1 MPTLPLRGQLN
12 QGVWAD
18 VYHLLTLKKAEGQRH
33 TLTIMNT
40 YSTVG
45 KALPQA
51 SWLLSMAC
59 AKVAPEAVSLLL
71 HTVSYPLYSL
81 SVQHST
87 VVQHYCS
94 YCTQQ

>member
-18 VYHLLTLKKAEGQRH
+18 VYHLLTLKRAEAH

-40 YSTVG
+40 ATVG

-71 HTVSYPLYSL
+71 DTVSYPLYSL
-81 SVQHST
+81 SV
-87 VVQHYCS
+87 V
-94 YCTQQ
+94 

>member
-40 YSTVG
+40 ATVG

-87 VVQHYCS
+87 VVQYYCS